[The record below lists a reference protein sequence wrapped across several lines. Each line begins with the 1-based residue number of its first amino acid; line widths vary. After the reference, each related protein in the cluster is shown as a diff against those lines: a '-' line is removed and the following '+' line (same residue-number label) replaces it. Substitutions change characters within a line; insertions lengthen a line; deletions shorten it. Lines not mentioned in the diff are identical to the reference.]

1 MKYFIGFIFCILLF
15 SFQKKSQT
23 KEEFKFVLLK
33 KEDWKELEK
42 FSVHGA
48 TTSTLV
54 HQTSRANILN
64 TTQYKSKDAT
74 LSEKQKTV
82 LRKILK
88 KYE

>member
-1 MKYFIGFIFCILLF
+1 
-15 SFQKKSQT
+15 
-23 KEEFKFVLLK
+23 VLLK

-42 FSVHGA
+42 ISLHGT

-54 HQTSRANILN
+54 HQISRANILN

-74 LSEKQKTV
+74 LSEKQKIV